1 MKLLDKAEEDGEDLE
16 KIFLVDEEK
25 PEGIRAIFET
35 LIHVKF
41 PTLK

>member
-1 MKLLDKAEEDGEDLE
+1 MKLLDKAEEDGDDLQE
-16 KIFLVDEEK
+16 IYLVDEEK

-35 LIHVKF
+35 FIHVKF